1 MQAKL
6 ESGYYENAGTSTTTV
21 MNDHSVGEVTVTVAD
36 GASSAVDIRSGP
48 DSGTNSY
55 TVGAVN
61 TTTVTSS
68 GIDNVITIDAMADS
82 TGCQDGS
89 IMLMVPTG
97 GSELNIADGESFMN
111 DLGSAGMTSSEA
123 ACGQ

>member
-89 IMLMVPTG
+89 IMLIVPTG